1 MECITKLRKVGGSL
15 MATIPKEIV
24 EEENLASGMAVKIE
38 VKKMKKS
45 YLGMARGIGPLT
57 KEDKKWME
65 GKDD

>member
-1 MECITKLRKVGGSL
+1 

>member
-1 MECITKLRKVGGSL
+1 MDQNQDKQVGTKI
-15 MATIPKEIV
+15 IPRDIQV
-24 EEENLASGMAVKIE
+24 E
-38 VKKMKKS
+38 MKKS

>member
-1 MECITKLRKVGGSL
+1 

-45 YLGMARGIGPLT
+45 YFGVSNGLGPWK
-57 KEDKKWME
+57 KETVNEREGDRDK
-65 GKDD
+65 DFC